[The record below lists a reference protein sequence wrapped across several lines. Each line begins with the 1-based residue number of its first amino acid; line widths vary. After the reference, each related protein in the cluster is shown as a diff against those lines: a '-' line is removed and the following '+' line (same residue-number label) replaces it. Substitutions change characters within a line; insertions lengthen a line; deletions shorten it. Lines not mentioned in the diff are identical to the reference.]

1 MSDIVGVI
9 GISSG
14 EVSRHASFYDELT
27 VVDRPDHVIV
37 SHAVGLYV
45 NKNRDQLAE
54 HALELGADWIWY
66 VDDDHCF
73 HPDTLT
79 KLLAHDVDIVSGL
92 YVRRVAPFIP
102 VFYEDEDSD
111 GEPEKHYFTIKD
123 TGLKPVLATGAG
135 CLLVKT
141 SVHKALGPP
150 YWRCAQ
156 KPTGEMI
163 GEDIDFCYRAREKGF
178 KVWCDMDTPIGHRIS
193 AVAYPHQESPGNW
206 QLKIIDSTG
215 KLIVTGHAAHR

>member
-1 MSDIVGVI
+1 MPRVVGVI

-27 VVDRPDHVIV
+27 QVDRPDNVVV

-54 HALELGADWIWY
+54 HALKLGADWIWY

-73 HPDTLT
+73 HQDTLT

-92 YVRRVAPFIP
+92 YVRRVAPFQP
-102 VFYEDEDSD
+102 VFYRDEDQD
-111 GEPEKHYFTIKD
+111 GDPIKPYFRSTDK
-123 TGLKPVLATGAG
+123 GLMPVLAVGAG

-141 SVHKALGPP
+141 KVHRELGPP
-150 YWRCAQ
+150 YWRFSENRR
-156 KPTGEMI
+156 GEMN
-163 GEDIDFCYRAREKGF
+163 GEDVDFCYRARAKGF
-178 KVWCDMDTPIGHRIS
+178 TVWCDLNTPIGHRIS
-193 AVAYPHQESPGNW
+193 AVAYPHQDGPGNW
-206 QLKIIDSTG
+206 QLKLIDANGHMIVSG
-215 KLIVTGHAAHR
+215 KAATS